1 MSKKSVT
8 NDNFSNEFYQLFAYT
23 NSFSD
28 LEDDKSP
35 IITNHK
41 KEENQIMLKEKVH
54 LIKLELVLKVKLTKI

>member
-8 NDNFSNEFYQLFAYT
+8 NDNFSNEFYQLFAYI
-23 NSFSD
+23 NPFSD

-41 KEENQIMLKEKVH
+41 K
-54 LIKLELVLKVKLTKI
+54 